1 MRVSITGVA
10 GFIGSSV
17 AEALLARGDQ
27 VVGIDSFETLL
38 YGRAAKERNLQQLLN
53 HPDFSFVE
61 GSILE
66 EDKLEQA
73 LQSDRVIHL
82 AALAGVR
89 PSIANP
95 ARYMRTNVEG
105 TVNVLEVCRRR
116 GIRRVVVAS
125 SSSVYGARSQTP
137 FSEHDPCDRPASPYA
152 ASKKATEI
160 VCSNYVDLY
169 GMGVSCLRFFT
180 VYGPRQRPDMAI
192 HKFVAL
198 AVRGEPIPMFGDGSS
213 GRDYTYVDD
222 IVAGTIAAL
231 DRQDG
236 AFHVY
241 NLGGSKPLLLREL
254 ISEIEVAVGRS
265 VQIAQQPWQSGD
277 VPITCADV
285 SLAEKELGF
294 SPQVGISEGLRRFVA
309 WYRGL
314 DPAQA

>member
-1 MRVSITGVA
+1 
-10 GFIGSSV
+10 
-17 AEALLARGDQ
+17 
-27 VVGIDSFETLL
+27 
-38 YGRAAKERNLQQLLN
+38 
-53 HPDFSFVE
+53 
-61 GSILE
+61 
-66 EDKLEQA
+66 
-73 LQSDRVIHL
+73 
-82 AALAGVR
+82 
-89 PSIANP
+89 
-95 ARYMRTNVEG
+95 
-105 TVNVLEVCRRR
+105 
-116 GIRRVVVAS
+116 
-125 SSSVYGARSQTP
+125 
-137 FSEHDPCDRPASPYA
+137 
-152 ASKKATEI
+152 
-160 VCSNYVDLY
+160 
-169 GMGVSCLRFFT
+169 MGVSCLRFFT